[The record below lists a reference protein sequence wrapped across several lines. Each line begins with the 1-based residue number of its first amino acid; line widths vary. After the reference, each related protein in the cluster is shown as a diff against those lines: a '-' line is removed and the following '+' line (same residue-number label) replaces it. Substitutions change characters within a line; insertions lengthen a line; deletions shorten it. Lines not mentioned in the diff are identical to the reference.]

1 MKKTSKRLWA
11 LLLSVIMVLSMSM
24 SVFAAAD
31 ADTITVTVK
40 ATMQDETGEIVEAFN
55 EKVTLPKNCSGDGHL
70 FEVPKNVSYDITQPT
85 VADALFAAMEQNVPG
100 TEPLLDTGYPYTE
113 TVLSYNWDKVE
124 KPNGLYII
132 YYNGVCTETVES
144 TAHSWKGYAWMIY
157 KGNIAEK
164 NLYRKYASSETV
176 EDGDVICMNYQYQEE
191 NF

>member
-113 TVLSYNWDKVE
+113 AVLSYNWDKS
-124 KPNGLYII
+124 
-132 YYNGVCTETVES
+132 TEIGR
-144 TAHSWKGYAWMIY
+144 AH
-157 KGNIAEK
+157 
-164 NLYRKYASSETV
+164 V
-176 EDGDVICMNYQYQEE
+176 
-191 NF
+191 